1 MTHDTTDTNDE
12 PTRVMLDIETL
23 GIEPGAAILSIGACT
38 FDRDGVGKTF
48 HRSVDLESCQDRGLT
63 IDADTLQWWL
73 DQDEVAA
80 VDLLTTGVPLATAL
94 SELRDFLETHAY
106 DELWANSPKF
116 DMAHLEG
123 AYEALDWT
131 VPWAFYELRD
141 VRTVTALP
149 GAVELEQDGT
159 EHDAL
164 DDAIHQARE
173 VAATLRA
180 LEYGGTQPVSGE
192 GDAE

>member
-1 MTHDTTDTNDE
+1 MI
-12 PTRVMLDIETL
+12 DIETL

-38 FDRDGVGKTF
+38 FDTEGVGETV
-48 HRSVDLESCQDRGLT
+48 HVSVDLESCQERGLE

-73 DQDEVAA
+73 EQDDAA
-80 VDLLTTGVPLATAL
+80 REILTGGVPLATAL
-94 SELRDFLETHAY
+94 SELREFLETNDY

-116 DMAHLEG
+116 DCAHLEA
-123 AYEALDWT
+123 AYDALDWPT
-131 VPWAFYELRD
+131 PWVFYELRD
-141 VRTVTALP
+141 VRTVTELP

-159 EHDAL
+159 EHNAR

-180 LEYGGTQPVSGE
+180 LERSTAERHAQNIGALE
-192 GDAE
+192 GDDA

>member
-1 MTHDTTDTNDE
+1 
-12 PTRVMLDIETL
+12 MLDIETL

-38 FDRDGVGKTF
+38 FDHEGVGETF
-48 HRSVDLESCQDRGLT
+48 EVSVDLESCQERGLS

-73 DQDEVAA
+73 TNEVDATG
-80 VDLLTTGVPLATAL
+80 LLAGGVPLPTAL
-94 SELRDFLETHAY
+94 SELRDFLERAGY

-116 DMAHLEG
+116 DMAHLEA
-123 AYEALDWT
+123 AYDALEWPT
-131 VPWAFYELRD
+131 PWAFYELRD
-141 VRTVTALP
+141 ARTVRVLP

-173 VAATLRA
+173 VGATLRA
-180 LEYGGTQPVSGE
+180 LEGAEVSA
-192 GDAE
+192 DD